1 MFYTPEGY
9 MAWMFVKTNMRM
21 TESVFKEV
29 GDL

>member
-1 MFYTPEGY
+1 